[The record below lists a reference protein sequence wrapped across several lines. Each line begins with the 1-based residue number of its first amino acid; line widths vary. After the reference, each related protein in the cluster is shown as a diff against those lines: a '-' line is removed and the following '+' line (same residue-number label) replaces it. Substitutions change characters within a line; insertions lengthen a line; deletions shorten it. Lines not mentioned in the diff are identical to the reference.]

1 MKKRKFKLFASLTSL
16 VLVVA
21 VMAVGVWAASSAT
34 ATISGT
40 VGLTA
45 VGNVNATIQAAEG
58 TKSNVATA
66 TGLNTAAVSIATS
79 ANSGELALGT
89 ISLTA
94 TEGLASDAAISY
106 SVVVTITNAWTEGQ
120 GGELNNLKVEA
131 TAITGVTLGF
141 TSGDVLEPGE
151 NTTVTF
157 TWTGTAGSSTLTQNP
172 LGSAFTVTL
181 TAVKAAA

>member
-58 TKSNVATA
+58 TKSNVTA
-66 TGLNTAAVSIATS
+66 TGLNITAETIESTE
-79 ANSGELALGT
+79 NSGALALGT

-106 SVVVTITNAWTEGQ
+106 SVVVTITNAWTAGQ

-131 TAITGVTLGF
+131 TAATGVTLGF